1 MDCHSFASA
10 GMLHRTTETDNR
22 IAGPVDIGS
31 AQGEVSGVKE
41 SQLAALLTPILT
53 QHGLELDA
61 LESVPAG
68 KRRLLRVTV
77 DGDGPDGHG
86 PSLDDISEATRAIS
100 TALDDTDA
108 VGDAA
113 YTLEVSSRGTGRPLT
128 ESKHWRRNQDR
139 LVKITPN
146 EGEPVTGRIT
156 ASDDDGATLR
166 VLVDPKKQTTEDQRW
181 AYADIAK
188 AMVQVEL
195 NRKNEEGNL

>member
-1 MDCHSFASA
+1 
-10 GMLHRTTETDNR
+10 MLRTTETDNR
-22 IAGPVDIGS
+22 IAGPGETRS

-53 QHGLELDA
+53 QHGLELDD

-86 PSLDDISEATRAIS
+86 PTLDDISEATRAIS
-100 TALDDTDA
+100 TALDDSDA

-128 ESKHWRRNQDR
+128 DPKHWRRNRDR
-139 LVKITPN
+139 LVKITPA
-146 EGEPVTGRIT
+146 EGEPVTGRVT
-156 ASDDDGATLR
+156 DNDDSGVTLS
-166 VLVDPKKQTTEDQRW
+166 VLVDPKKQTTKDERW

-188 AMVQVEL
+188 AVVQVEL
-195 NRKNEEGNL
+195 HRKNEEGNL

>member
-1 MDCHSFASA
+1 
-10 GMLHRTTETDNR
+10 MLRTTETDNR
-22 IAGPVDIGS
+22 IAGPGETRS

-53 QHGLELDA
+53 QHGLELDD

-86 PSLDDISEATRAIS
+86 PTLDDISEATRAIS
-100 TALDDTDA
+100 TALDDSDA

-128 ESKHWRRNQDR
+128 DPKHWRRNRDR
-139 LVKITPN
+139 LVKITPT
-146 EGEPVTGRIT
+146 EGEPVTGRVT
-156 ASDDDGATLR
+156 DSDDSGVTLS
-166 VLVDPKKQTTEDQRW
+166 VLVDPKKQTTKDERW

-188 AMVQVEL
+188 AVVQVEL
-195 NRKNEEGNL
+195 HRKNEEGNL